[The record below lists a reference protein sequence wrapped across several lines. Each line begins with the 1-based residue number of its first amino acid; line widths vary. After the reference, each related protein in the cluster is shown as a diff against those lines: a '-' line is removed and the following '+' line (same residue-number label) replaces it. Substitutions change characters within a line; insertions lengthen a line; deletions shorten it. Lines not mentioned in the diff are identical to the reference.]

1 MNETEAMG
9 VECQARRIGTAVAP
23 IAEERISGICEMC
36 PDLMKAPRIE
46 DHLDEGTLPYN
57 APTKNLRPRLLCARA
72 SHHGSP
78 ATRG

>member
-9 VECQARRIGTAVAP
+9 VECQARRIGAAVAP

-36 PDLMKAPRIE
+36 PDLMKAPRIK
-46 DHLDEGTLPYN
+46 DHLDEGAVPYD
-57 APTKNLRPRLLCARA
+57 APTKNLCPRLLRTHA